1 MRSDGNDKGIAAQH
15 SGQFIIY
22 ECVDMELFLVFI
34 MATLRCAV
42 KIEDLVGLG
51 EEEYSEGKGLSM
63 SANFEITLRASS
75 GNGKCLRAPSKY
87 LLN

>member
-34 MATLRCAV
+34 IAMLRCPVKVQDLTDLGRRTITAV
-42 KIEDLVGLG
+42 R
-51 EEEYSEGKGLSM
+51 SM
-63 SANFEITLRASS
+63 SANF
-75 GNGKCLRAPSKY
+75 
-87 LLN
+87 